1 MVKYAYFIQRVGDCF
16 VYMAPL
22 PHDIRE
28 MMTPSAEG
36 YTLYLNENLTQEQRI
51 RAVEHAFR
59 HVQNGDFEKMN
70 GIVQEIESHAHGK
83 E

>member
-1 MVKYAYFIQRVGDCF
+1 MVEYAYFVQQVGNCF

-28 MMTPSAEG
+28 MITPCQEG
-36 YTLYLNENLTQEQRI
+36 YTLYLNEKLSQEQRI

-70 GIVQEIESHAHGK
+70 GNVQEIEYSAHKG